1 MSGLMPSHAK
11 RHAPRRL
18 LLKLVALLAVCY
30 ALAPLW
36 RAPSIS
42 AMVCGLLGLLAVW
55 YFYRR
60 AVRFPLTKSRRWQ
73 ESYLKSGRPDHLY
86 EMVLAAMEE
95 ASSIARHD
103 PKALRW
109 FGEGATLTVGPYTLR
124 DPLVYALAGDGFVDE
139 VSCIDPGLPVGK
151 PVKQPPGSL
160 GYFPDYAGL
169 SPAQRANYLRWLAGG
184 RAGPPMEI
192 GYASLFFY
200 GLERRLLLEGKDR
213 AIIINEAM
221 RLLETNR
228 SSQPF
233 ELCLSRFLS
242 YNLAR
247 AGLDT
252 ITDASFAALFE
263 RAGAGVWRDEQH
275 LAVGLAWL
283 FHQRRPLPA
292 AWALELVRRDPRT
305 PRSVVLERLPEQF
318 NALFIKR
325 YREQHGQGLL
335 LRAARRDCAIGYSPA
350 SPSLSEGFT
359 TVPSFPAVRIP
370 NVLGAPDQF
379 ASLGA
384 IWARCL
390 EELKPLSRA
399 LARGVGINSRAAYDA
414 LPEDLRADT
423 EHPDRPAWDR
433 LAAEKAEA
441 DGTVIVA
448 VGELAGIHG
457 IAERPRLTLKQ
468 SRLIAQAAYT
478 FGFVIEPD
486 AQRTSRS
493 YRWGELV
500 ALFRPEGSPSA
511 PADSRY
517 PGAALLLELGMFVA
531 AADGRIGEDE
541 VDQIT
546 RFLESKFRLDPPD
559 VRRLEALK
567 RVFLKQAPSIGGIG
581 KRLKAILSAEQLES
595 AGEFLIGVA
604 AAGGTIGKKEVTA
617 LRAAY
622 RALEIDAGRL
632 ENLLAEYRRLEKEP
646 VEVQREVAS
655 GDDGEALP
663 RRPPTGAGPR
673 FTLRLDAALVER
685 LMQETRQVAVLL
697 DEAMPEDPSD
707 PSAEESPPEEVP
719 QAAQSS
725 RSETVTATAA
735 EARFDGLVSRYRAV
749 LAALC
754 TRRSWRRAEFETL
767 VRDHSLMPAGTLDVI
782 NEWSQDRFAEPILE
796 EDGDDLI
803 VHAGLVAEEG

>member
-1 MSGLMPSHAK
+1 
-11 RHAPRRL
+11 
-18 LLKLVALLAVCY
+18 
-30 ALAPLW
+30 
-36 RAPSIS
+36 
-42 AMVCGLLGLLAVW
+42 
-55 YFYRR
+55 
-60 AVRFPLTKSRRWQ
+60 
-73 ESYLKSGRPDHLY
+73 
-86 EMVLAAMEE
+86 MVLAALEE
-95 ASSIARHD
+95 QSSIARHD
-103 PKALRW
+103 PKLLRW
-109 FGEGATLTVGPYTLR
+109 FGESATLTVGPYTLR
-124 DPLVYALAGDGFVDE
+124 KPLVYVLAGDGFTDE
-139 VSCIDPGLPVGK
+139 VSCIDPDLPVGK
-151 PVKQPPGSL
+151 PLKEPPESL

-184 RAGPPMEI
+184 RAGPPPEI

-213 AIIINEAM
+213 EVILSEVI

-233 ELCLSRFLS
+233 EVCLSRFLS

-247 AGLDT
+247 AGIDT
-252 ITDASFAALFE
+252 IPEGSFAAVFE
-263 RAGAGVWRDEQH
+263 RAGPGIWRDEQH
-275 LAVGLAWL
+275 IAVGLAWL
-283 FHQRRPLPA
+283 FRQQRPLPA
-292 AWALELVRRDPRT
+292 SWALELVRRDPRT

-318 NALFIKR
+318 NALFLKR
-325 YREQHGQGLL
+325 YREQHGEGLL

-350 SPSLSEGFT
+350 NPSLADGFVIST
-359 TVPSFPAVRIP
+359 SVPAVVIP
-370 NVLGAPDQF
+370 NILGAPAQF

-390 EELKPLSRA
+390 EELKPLSRI
-399 LARGVGINSRAAYDA
+399 LAKGIEIHSRAAYEA
-414 LPEDLRADT
+414 LPDDLRADA
-423 EHPDRPAWDR
+423 EHPDKPGWDR

-448 VGELAGIHG
+448 IGELAGLQG
-457 IAERPRLTLKQ
+457 IAERPKLTLKQ
-468 SRLIAQAAYT
+468 SRLIAQTAHT

-486 AQRTSRS
+486 AQRTSRP
-493 YRWGELV
+493 YRWGEVV
-500 ALFRPEGSPSA
+500 ALFRPEGSPGL

-531 AADGRIGEDE
+531 AADGSIGEDE
-541 VDQIT
+541 VDQIA
-546 RFLESKFRLDPPD
+546 RFLEAKFQLDPPD
-559 VRRLEALK
+559 ARRLEVLK

-646 VEVQREVAS
+646 VEVQREAVS

-663 RRPPTGAGPR
+663 RRPPAGTGPR

-685 LMQETRQVAVLL
+685 LMQETRQVALLL

-707 PSAEESPPEEVP
+707 PSAEESTPEEVP
-719 QAAQSS
+719 QAAPSS
-725 RSETVTATAA
+725 RSETVTATAG
-735 EARFDGLVSRYRAV
+735 EARFEGLVSRYRAV

-767 VRDHSLMPAGTLDVI
+767 VRDHALMPAGTLDVI
-782 NEWSQDRFAEPILE
+782 NEWSQDRFGELILE
-796 EDGDDLI
+796 EGGDDLI

>member
-36 RAPSIS
+36 HAPSIS
-42 AMVCGLLGLLAVW
+42 AMVCGLLGVLAVL

-60 AVRFPLTKSRRWQ
+60 AVRHPLTASRRWQ
-73 ESYLKSGRPDHLY
+73 ASYLKSGRPDHLY
-86 EMVLAAMEE
+86 EIVLAAMEE
-95 ASSIARHD
+95 TSSIARPD
-103 PKALRW
+103 PKVLRW
-109 FGEGATLTVGPYTLR
+109 FGEGATLTVGSYTLR
-124 DPLVYALAGDGFVDE
+124 NPLVYILAGDGFADE
-139 VSCIDPGLPVGK
+139 VSCIDPDLPIGK

-160 GYFPDYAGL
+160 GYFPDYPGL
-169 SPAQRANYLRWLAGG
+169 SPGQRANYLRWLAGG
-184 RAGPPMEI
+184 RAGPPPEI
-192 GYASLFFY
+192 GYATLFFY

-213 AIIINEAM
+213 AVIISEAF

-263 RAGAGVWRDEQH
+263 RAGAGVWRDESH

-283 FHQRRPLPA
+283 FHQQRPLPA
-292 AWALELVRRDPRT
+292 SWALELVRRDPRT

-318 NALFIKR
+318 HALFIKR
-325 YREQHGQGLL
+325 YREQHGEGLL

-350 SPSLSEGFT
+350 NPSLSDEFAT
-359 TVPSFPAVRIP
+359 STSFPAVRLP
-370 NVLGAPDQF
+370 NVLGVPDQF

-390 EELKPLSRA
+390 DELKPLSRV
-399 LARGVGINSRAAYDA
+399 LAKGVEIHSRAAYEA

-423 EHPDRPAWDR
+423 EHPDRTAWDR

-448 VGELAGIHG
+448 VGALAGIQG
-457 IAERPRLTLKQ
+457 IAERPKLTLKQ
-468 SRLIAQAAYT
+468 SRLIARAAPT

-486 AQRTSRS
+486 AQRTGRP
-493 YRWGELV
+493 YRWGEVV
-500 ALFRPEGSPSA
+500 ALFRPEGSPSL

-531 AADGRIGEDE
+531 AADGSIGEDE
-541 VDQIT
+541 IDQIA
-546 RFLESKFRLDPPD
+546 RFLEAKFLLDPPD

-646 VEVQREVAS
+646 VVVQREVVS

-663 RRPPTGAGPR
+663 RRPSMGKGPR

-697 DEAMPEDPSD
+697 DEAMPDD
-707 PSAEESPPEEVP
+707 PSAGESTAEEVP
-719 QAAQSS
+719 QAAPSS
-725 RSETVTATAA
+725 RSETETETTTAA
-735 EARFDGLVSRYRAV
+735 EARFEGLVTRYRAV

-767 VRDHSLMPAGTLDVI
+767 VRDHALMPAGTLDVI
-782 NEWSQDRFAEPILE
+782 NEWSQDRFGEPILE
-796 EDGDDLI
+796 EDGDDLM
-803 VHAGLVAEEG
+803 VHAGLVAEEA